1 MLLLGFQGFRRENR
15 RAFISVSHI
24 GFMAGL
30 ALFTAALVGGSG
42 YVIRELHREV
52 GAAKAIVGLP
62 APAFDPSL
70 LVPISSD
77 MLKVTSI
84 ALGTTPVAIVNGVAV
99 TQGGLVQVHTTNG
112 IADLHVVSIR
122 DGVVQLKYGDQTVF
136 ANLR

>member
-1 MLLLGFQGFRRENR
+1 
-15 RAFISVSHI
+15 
-24 GFMAGL
+24 MAGL
-30 ALFTAALVGGSG
+30 ALFTAAIVGGSG
-42 YVIRELHREV
+42 YVIRELHREIGV
-52 GAAKAIVGLP
+52 AKAIVGLP
-62 APAFDPSL
+62 APALDPGL

-99 TQGGLVQVHTTNG
+99 SQGGLVQVHTTNG

-122 DGVVQLKYGDQTVF
+122 DGVVQLKYGDETVF